1 MGTAITSLSMD
12 GAILK
17 AAAQIRATSIFN
29 PCTPSTPC
37 SLRPWRLI
45 ATRPVT
51 LPAPAIRLRPALPT
65 ATRLRRRAHTQQRHL
80 VATHQIL
87 APATTPRQRGQPQ
100 RPAHMC
106 AAYRQRRLVTRRT
119 RAQRHQRQPSSTT
132 SLLRRHNLSRRSF
145 AMTGWPLNNAAR
157 TQSAAC
163 PPAVMAS
170 ALTLS
175 AMQT

>member
-12 GAILK
+12 GATLK

-65 ATRLRRRAHTQQRHL
+65 AIRLRRRAPTQQRHL
-80 VATHQIL
+80 AATHQIL
-87 APATTPRQRGQPQ
+87 ARATMPRQHGQPQ

-106 AAYRQRRLVTRRT
+106 AAYRQRRVVTRRT
-119 RAQRHQRQPSSTT
+119 RAQRQPSSTT